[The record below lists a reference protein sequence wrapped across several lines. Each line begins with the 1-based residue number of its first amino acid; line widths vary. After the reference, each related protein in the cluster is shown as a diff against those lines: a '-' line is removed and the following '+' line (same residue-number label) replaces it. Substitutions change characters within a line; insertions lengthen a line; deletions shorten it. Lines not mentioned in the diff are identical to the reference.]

1 MKLIKELNE
10 EVEYFSEAK
19 EDGSK
24 NLYIRGVFMQC
35 IPNKNGR
42 IYPEAVLHKEVKRYV
57 EEAVNKNRAVGELGH
72 PIGPQIN
79 LDRVS
84 HLIESLKI
92 DGKNVMGSAKI
103 TQGTPMGDTVAGL
116 MKNGIKLGVSTRGLG
131 TLKATKEDLME
142 VQDDFRL
149 ITAGDIVYD
158 PSAPDAFVE
167 GIMENVDWVY
177 DPYTKN
183 WRSQEV
189 LENAKKFIRTLTTE
203 ERLASNERIF
213 KAVLDSL
220 VKTNNS

>member
-10 EVEYFSEAK
+10 EVEYVSEAK

-42 IYPEAVLHKEVKRYV
+42 IYPESVLHKEVKRYV
-57 EEAVNKNRAVGELGH
+57 AEAVDKKRAVGELGH

-84 HLIESLKI
+84 HLIESLTI
-92 DGKNVMGSAKI
+92 EGKNVLGSAKI

-167 GIMENVDWVY
+167 GIMENVDWIY
-177 DPYTKN
+177 DPASKN

-189 LENAKKFIRTLTTE
+189 LENAKKHIRTLTTE
-203 ERLASNERIF
+203 ERMASNERIF

-220 VKTNNS
+220 VKASKI

>member
-1 MKLIKELNE
+1 
-10 EVEYFSEAK
+10 
-19 EDGSK
+19 
-24 NLYIRGVFMQC
+24 
-35 IPNKNGR
+35 
-42 IYPEAVLHKEVKRYV
+42 
-57 EEAVNKNRAVGELGH
+57 
-72 PIGPQIN
+72 
-79 LDRVS
+79 
-84 HLIESLKI
+84 
-92 DGKNVMGSAKI
+92 
-103 TQGTPMGDTVAGL
+103 MGDTVAGL